1 MENLSE
7 LSNED
12 LQKLQEQL
20 IKEIESR
27 NFKFK
32 KLDNFVTNKDAL
44 NTLVRDKRV
53 IEVLKEMGYDLHED
67 DASQVLVPTLL
78 DLFGGGN

>member
-32 KLDNFVTNKDAL
+32 KLGNFVTNKDAL

-53 IEVLKEMGYDLHED
+53 MEVLKEIGYDLHED